1 MTKTIRTCDV
11 CGNEIPSAVLVGP
24 GSPEPV
30 SVSITFPS
38 NPLFGDNERFN
49 IDICADCVRVFKKFV
64 KKQKGDSVDK
74 R

>member
-11 CGNEIPSAVLVGP
+11 CGNEIPGAVLVVQ

-38 NPLFGDNERFN
+38 NPLVGDNERFN
-49 IDICADCVRVFKKFV
+49 IDICADCVRDFQKFV
-64 KKQKGDSVDK
+64 KQRRKGNEK
-74 R
+74 